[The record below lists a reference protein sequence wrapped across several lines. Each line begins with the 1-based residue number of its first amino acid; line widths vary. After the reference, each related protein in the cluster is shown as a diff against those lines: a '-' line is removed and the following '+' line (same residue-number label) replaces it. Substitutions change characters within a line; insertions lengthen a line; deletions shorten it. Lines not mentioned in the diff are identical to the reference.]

1 MRKLIILIA
10 LATVSLLS
18 CKSQEEKEAEKAEKE
33 KKKISKRNTWINK
46 SNSYSDLFLDSMNVE
61 KFIADRQVPD
71 SISNRMRSFYNARNY
86 QFGWFNSKGFT
97 EQAYGFWNLY
107 DHYVTYS
114 ADSSLVDKPF
124 QKKMN
129 ALMEDE
135 FSVGNNGSSVQQTEL
150 MMTFNFLRYS
160 LANFADGYV
169 KRKEL
174 ERFVPFT
181 KRDPMEWADSL
192 LNKKHKDN
200 KYFEDI
206 NPEYAK
212 LKEQLNKYFQ
222 IAQNGGW
229 PLAGSAKLPIKKGQS
244 TDAVLAIKKH
254 LQLTGDLPGNDTT
267 KVFDDAMENGI
278 KSYQERY
285 GYTPTG
291 IVNADLLKHLNVPA
305 TERVKQLLLNL
316 DRMRWMPS
324 QPKGKLIVINI
335 PEYKLHALEDG
346 KEVFDMDV
354 VVGKVGHHTSM
365 FTGTLNQVVFSPHW
379 NVPPSIVK
387 DEILPAMEKNPNYL
401 AENNM
406 EIVENT
412 GELPTIR
419 QLPGEK
425 NALGKVKFLFPNS
438 FNIYLHDTPSK
449 SLFSRDKRA
458 FSHGCI
464 RVSEPPKLASY
475 LLEDEGSWD
484 DDRIF
489 EAMNAGTEK
498 FVKLKDPAEVFI
510 TYYTAWVDERG
521 RLNFRE
527 DIYGMDKEVAG
538 RMFTKI

>member
-1 MRKLIILIA
+1 MRKIFILIT
-10 LATVSLLS
+10 LATISLLS

-114 ADSSLVDKPF
+114 ADSSLLDKPF

-135 FSVGNNGSSVQQTEL
+135 FSVGNNGSSVRETEL
-150 MMTFNFLRYS
+150 MMTVNFLRYS

-229 PLAGSAKLPIKKGQS
+229 PLPGSAKLPIKKGQS

-346 KEVFDMDV
+346 KEVFDMEV

-406 EIVENT
+406 EIVETT

-464 RVSEPPKLASY
+464 RVSEPSKLASY